1 MGNLFPTIVAAI
13 RALRSRPT
21 LTIAAV
27 LTLALSIGAT
37 TAIFTVVNGVV
48 LRPLPFANES
58 RLITICELYPGST
71 PDWCSISP
79 PNVEDIAARSR
90 AIEEIGIGREWGW
103 HLATPTGAVDVAGGL
118 ASPGMFRALG
128 VKPVIG
134 RLLEPGDL
142 IGRPGTVVV
151 LGNEMW
157 RERFGADS
165 TIIGRTLTL
174 DKDVVTVVGVLPSG
188 FQAPRLAKLD
198 LWRPLHIDPRDE
210 QYREWRG
217 FVAYGRL
224 RSGISIDVA
233 RKEVVDISDQL
244 RAEHFATA
252 KQWSL
257 TATSLR
263 DLVTGSVRPVLLL
276 FLGAVGFV
284 LLIGCANVT
293 NLLLARA
300 TSRAREMALRTAL
313 GASRARIVGALL
325 TESVLLSLTGGVFG
339 TALAFGGVRLFKALA
354 PPGIPRIENVEV
366 DVRVLAFTLLLSLA
380 TALVFGLL
388 PALRGARVDLSQ
400 ALREGGRSGTA
411 NRGRLGAALVVIE
424 LALAI
429 VVVSG
434 AGLLGRSFLALTG
447 WSPGFDR
454 EQTLVFSLSP
464 PTSRYDSSV
473 RIAALWDRVEAE
485 LRALPGVTG
494 VGSASGGPLFGGDGA
509 WQMRLSGFPPEQRF
523 PVEWFDV
530 SPTFFQAIGVPVV
543 RGRAIQPTDVVG
555 GEHVT
560 LVNEALVRRYWPNTD
575 PIGKQIG
582 FPVGKEVME
591 YRVVGV
597 VRDVPPMTPGAAV
610 PPQMYWSNRQQPR
623 PFSYFFVRTAVP
635 AASVAPSIRSRLQS
649 IDRDLDVKRI
659 RTMQEIVDNRM
670 KAPRFN
676 LVLLFSFGTA
686 ALLLA
691 AIGTYALLSY
701 LVAQRTR
708 EIGIRLAL
716 GADPGRVRR
725 GVIARGLTLACAG
738 ATIGLVATLALGR
751 TVSTLVVGVSPRDPL
766 TLATTVVVLLLV
778 SLVAC
783 AWPAW
788 RASRVNPALVLGAE

>member
-1 MGNLFPTIVAAI
+1 
-13 RALRSRPT
+13 
-21 LTIAAV
+21 
-27 LTLALSIGAT
+27 
-37 TAIFTVVNGVV
+37 
-48 LRPLPFANES
+48 
-58 RLITICELYPGST
+58 
-71 PDWCSISP
+71 
-79 PNVEDIAARSR
+79 
-90 AIEEIGIGREWGW
+90 
-103 HLATPTGAVDVAGGL
+103 
-118 ASPGMFRALG
+118 
-128 VKPVIG
+128 
-134 RLLEPGDL
+134 
-142 IGRPGTVVV
+142 
-151 LGNEMW
+151 
-157 RERFGADS
+157 
-165 TIIGRTLTL
+165 
-174 DKDVVTVVGVLPSG
+174 
-188 FQAPRLAKLD
+188 
-198 LWRPLHIDPRDE
+198 
-210 QYREWRG
+210 
-217 FVAYGRL
+217 
-224 RSGISIDVA
+224 
-233 RKEVVDISDQL
+233 
-244 RAEHFATA
+244 
-252 KQWSL
+252 
-257 TATSLR
+257 
-263 DLVTGSVRPVLLL
+263 
-276 FLGAVGFV
+276 V

-339 TALAFGGVRLFKALA
+339 TALAFGGVRLFKSLA
-354 PPGIPRIENVEV
+354 PPGLPRIENVEV

-429 VVVSG
+429 VVVAG

-464 PTSRYDSSV
+464 PSSRYDSASK
-473 RIAALWDRVEAE
+473 IAGLWDRVEAE
-485 LRALPGVTG
+485 LRAVPGVTG
-494 VGSASGGPLFGGDGA
+494 VGTASAGPLFGGDGA
-509 WQMRLSGFPPEQRF
+509 GEMHLTGFPPEQRV

-530 SPTFFQAIGVPVV
+530 SPTFFEALGVPVV
-543 RGRAIQPTDVVG
+543 RGRPIERTDVIG
-555 GEHVT
+555 GERVT
-560 LVNEALVRRYWPNTD
+560 LVNEALVKRYWPNVD
-575 PIGKQIG
+575 PIGKHIG
-582 FPVGKEVME
+582 FPIGKEVTE
-591 YRVVGV
+591 FRVVGV
-597 VRDVPPMTPGAAV
+597 VRDVPPLIPGAAV
-610 PPQMYWSNRQQPR
+610 PAQMYWSNRQQPR
-623 PFSYFFVRTAVP
+623 PYTYVVVRTAVP
-635 AASVAPSIRSRLQS
+635 AASVAPSIRARVNS

-659 RTMQEIVDNRM
+659 RTMQEIVDTRM

-686 ALLLA
+686 ALVLA

-716 GADPGRVRR
+716 GADPGHVRR
-725 GVIARGLTLACAG
+725 GVIARGLSLACAG

-751 TVSTLVVGVSPRDPL
+751 AVSTLVVGVSPRDPL
-766 TLATTVVVLLLV
+766 TLAMTVVVLLLV
-778 SLVAC
+778 ALVAC

>member
-1 MGNLFPTIVAAI
+1 
-13 RALRSRPT
+13 
-21 LTIAAV
+21 
-27 LTLALSIGAT
+27 
-37 TAIFTVVNGVV
+37 
-48 LRPLPFANES
+48 
-58 RLITICELYPGST
+58 
-71 PDWCSISP
+71 
-79 PNVEDIAARSR
+79 
-90 AIEEIGIGREWGW
+90 
-103 HLATPTGAVDVAGGL
+103 
-118 ASPGMFRALG
+118 MFRALG

-134 RLLEPGDL
+134 RLIEPGDL
-142 IGRPGTVVV
+142 IGGPGTVVV

-165 TIIGRTLTL
+165 SIIGRTLTL
-174 DKDVVTVVGVLPSG
+174 DKDIVTVVGVLPAG
-188 FQAPRLAKLD
+188 FQAPRLPKLD

-224 RSGISIDVA
+224 RNGISIDVA
-233 RKEVVDISDQL
+233 RKELVDIADQL
-244 RAEHFATA
+244 RAEHFATT
-252 KQWSL
+252 KQWNL

-339 TALAFGGVRLFKALA
+339 TALAFGGVRLFKSLA

-366 DVRVLAFTLLLSLA
+366 DLRVLAFTLLLSLA
-380 TALVFGLL
+380 TALVFGLV
-388 PALRGARVDLSQ
+388 PALRSARVDLSQ

-429 VVVSG
+429 VVVAG

-454 EQTLVFSLSP
+454 EQALVFSLSP

-473 RIAALWDRVEAE
+473 KIAALWDRVEAE

-509 WQMRLSGFPPEQRF
+509 WQMRLSGFPPEQRV

-530 SPTFFQAIGVPVV
+530 SPTFFQAMGVPVV
-543 RGRAIQPTDVVG
+543 RGRPIQQTDVIG
-555 GEHVT
+555 GERVT
-560 LVNEALVRRYWPNTD
+560 LVNEALVRRYWPTVD

-582 FPVGKEVME
+582 FPVGKEVMD

-597 VRDVPPMTPGAAV
+597 VRDVPPMTPGA
-610 PPQMYWSNRQQPR
+610 R
-623 PFSYFFVRTAVP
+623 RTAADVLVEP
-635 AASVAPSIRSRLQS
+635 AATAP
-649 IDRDLDVKRI
+649 V
-659 RTMQEIVDNRM
+659 
-670 KAPRFN
+670 
-676 LVLLFSFGTA
+676 LVLPRSHRGAGGERRSGDSFA
-686 ALLLA
+686 HAVDR
-691 AIGTYALLSY
+691 S
-701 LVAQRTR
+701 
-708 EIGIRLAL
+708 
-716 GADPGRVRR
+716 
-725 GVIARGLTLACAG
+725 
-738 ATIGLVATLALGR
+738 
-751 TVSTLVVGVSPRDPL
+751 
-766 TLATTVVVLLLV
+766 
-778 SLVAC
+778 
-783 AWPAW
+783 
-788 RASRVNPALVLGAE
+788 